1 MKLKNSV
8 IASQLVY
15 ASILLQRYKF
25 FFEIPIF
32 KYRFFKP
39 LDIIYQKCNIDMTF
53 GLIITFCIPQFFFF
67 LLFICFIL
75 FDDITFHVPCLRHVL
90 LH

>member
-15 ASILLQRYKF
+15 ASMLLQRYKF

-53 GLIITFCIPQFFFF
+53 GLII
-67 LLFICFIL
+67 ICNSYIN
-75 FDDITFHVPCLRHVL
+75 RE
-90 LH
+90 

>member
-15 ASILLQRYKF
+15 ASMLLQRYKF

-39 LDIIYQKCNIDMTF
+39 LDIIYQKCNHYM
-53 GLIITFCIPQFFFF
+53 
-67 LLFICFIL
+67 
-75 FDDITFHVPCLRHVL
+75 
-90 LH
+90 

>member
-1 MKLKNSV
+1 M
-8 IASQLVY
+8 IASQLFY
-15 ASILLQRYKF
+15 ASMLLQRYKF

-53 GLIITFCIPQFFFF
+53 RLIKGDYFQKPPFKHT
-67 LLFICFIL
+67 
-75 FDDITFHVPCLRHVL
+75 
-90 LH
+90 